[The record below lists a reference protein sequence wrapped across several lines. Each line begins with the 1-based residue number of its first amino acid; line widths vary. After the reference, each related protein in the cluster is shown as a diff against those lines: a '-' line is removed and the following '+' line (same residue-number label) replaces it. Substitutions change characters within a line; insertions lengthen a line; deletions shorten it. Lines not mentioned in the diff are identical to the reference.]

1 MRCRHCQAPLEH
13 VFIDLGHQPAS
24 NAYLTKAD
32 LERPEVYAPLKAY
45 VCSDCWLV
53 QLPAHHRAEDLF
65 TSQYA
70 YFSSISGTWIAHA
83 RHYVSSMI
91 NRLRLNSRS
100 LVVEVAANDGYL
112 LQFVREAG
120 VPCYGIEPTASTA
133 AVARAKGIEII
144 EEFFGTLVARNLAE
158 TKGFA
163 DLIVANNVL
172 AHVPDIN
179 DFVAGFRELL
189 SPDGVATFEFPH
201 VLKLIEGCQF
211 DTIYHEHYSY
221 LSLSA
226 VKHIFERQGLDIF
239 DVDEIETHGGS
250 LRIYCCRQDNSKKC
264 IDPRVEQMIERERD
278 AGLLDLRY
286 YSSLGRRAEIVKL
299 ELLAFLV
306 DQKRKGI
313 AVAAYGAA
321 AKGNTLLNFTGVK
334 RDLLPFVCDAAPS
347 KQGRFLPG
355 SHVPILPPSAIKER
369 RPEFIL
375 ILPWN
380 LRKEI
385 VEDLHYVRDWGAKF
399 VLALPQLEVI

>member
-1 MRCRHCQAPLEH
+1 
-13 VFIDLGHQPAS
+13 
-24 NAYLTKAD
+24 
-32 LERPEVYAPLKAY
+32 
-45 VCSDCWLV
+45 
-53 QLPAHHRAEDLF
+53 
-65 TSQYA
+65 
-70 YFSSISGTWIAHA
+70 
-83 RHYVSSMI
+83 
-91 NRLRLNSRS
+91 
-100 LVVEVAANDGYL
+100 VEVAANDGYL